1 MCGEVYGQHERLP
14 AIGELERSL
23 ERRVFRHEEA
33 GTARSSC
40 HQDAYSF
47 HPTWT
52 RFELRAIHSGRTRCP
67 PLILFFCFLKFE
79 HQETDTAAAINTT
92 ATINTI
98 ATIITVVMS
107 SPLASPASTAVTP
120 ALIIPSLRRVP
131 VPGPAP
137 LVPADFPDDDKLKIF
152 PGELTLDEILPRG
165 TIRPFSGDDDS
176 GSSKKPRL

>member
-1 MCGEVYGQHERLP
+1 MSWNDHWSAECSVTKRQEQPAYHAIKTRTLSIQHGRVSSYG
-14 AIGELERSL
+14 RSIL
-23 ERRVFRHEEA
+23 GGLDAHKIS
-33 GTARSSC
+33 RS
-40 HQDAYSF
+40 
-47 HPTWT
+47 
-52 RFELRAIHSGRTRCP
+52 RCP
-67 PLILFFCFLKFE
+67 PPILFFFSFLKFE
-79 HQETDTAAAINTT
+79 HQETDTAAAIN
-92 ATINTI
+92 
-98 ATIITVVMS
+98 TVVMS